1 MCVAASGRALGE
13 SGPAQHGHRRRR
25 GPSSRRSVLRRC
37 QRDGQALGYFS
48 TSTVSFL
55 KIVAPRLTKYL
66 LSLRSAGERLALL

>member
-1 MCVAASGRALGE
+1 MHAPLPAAELRKFACD
-13 SGPAQHGHRRRR
+13 HRRRR

-37 QRDGQALGYFS
+37 QRDGPALGYFS

-66 LSLRSAGERLALL
+66 LTLRSAGERLALL